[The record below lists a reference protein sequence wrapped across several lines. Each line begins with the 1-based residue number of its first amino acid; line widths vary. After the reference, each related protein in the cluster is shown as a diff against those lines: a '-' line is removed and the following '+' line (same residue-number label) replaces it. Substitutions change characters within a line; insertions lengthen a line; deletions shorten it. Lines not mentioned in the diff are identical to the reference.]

1 MLYII
6 ANLLSGG
13 GKGKKNLIAV
23 EAYLKSENIPYRLL
37 ISTYATESIEHGK
50 RCAADDECTRIAV
63 LGGD

>member
-13 GKGKKNLIAV
+13 GRGKKNLTAV

-50 RCAADDECTRIAV
+50 RCAAE
-63 LGGD
+63 